1 MFLPSILASL
11 ICSFSPFPSVVYL
24 RADPDGIGAGWVVD
38 ADKKLILT
46 SRHVVG
52 DQATLQVFFPVFR
65 DGRLL
70 ANSADYLGRQ
80 VKRRESGT
88 LVTGKVLRTSDELDL
103 ALIAVPSL
111 PRGTRALAIA
121 DARPSLGQSIWSIG
135 HRGDVDTLWNAT
147 TGVVRQRGRLADG
160 YFWQSKKLAAELP
173 CLVLQSPIEEGDSGG
188 PVLNARGEVIAMI
201 SALRRRTPLTA
212 VGPDAS
218 AIRTFL
224 KRTEPP
230 PNAESSIAEGIARSA
245 VWIRPTAT
253 DVRCAGVLV
262 DCGRRF
268 VLTSAVGV
276 GPFDRVGVAFP
287 MLGKTGEIVA
297 ESAAYKDGV
306 ELHLAKRWHVGTVLH
321 RDFRRDLALVKLDSI
336 PGGVKAVSLAE
347 HDPAMLENVF
357 AITHPMGLEFAFVAS
372 SGALRQRGSTAL
384 ERTETSPKPM
394 VNLFQLPALGSSPG
408 GPICNGRGELLGV
421 QAAKDGPLHQCY
433 AASLAEV
440 RAFLAEAPGAISMA
454 NATTFWRG
462 VNTWDKFVGWALFG
476 RAQRPA
482 AVGVAPPPPGWPLR
496 HHPDCVPALLTEAL
510 RHVDNRNWPA
520 VIAAC
525 DGILLQHPQHR
536 EALLLRATGRRESK
550 QPKPAIGDLQRWLDI
565 VPGDITF
572 RAALAKC
579 YESSG
584 DAAKAAE
591 ELKKLERL
599 QAVPK

>member
-11 ICSFSPFPSVVYL
+11 VCSFSPFPSVVYL

-38 ADKKLILT
+38 TDKKLILT
-46 SRHVVG
+46 CRHVVG
-52 DQATLQVFFPVFR
+52 EQATLEVFFPVFR

-70 ANSADYLGRQ
+70 ADSADYLGRR
-80 VKRRESGT
+80 VKLRESGT
-88 LVTGKVLRTSDELDL
+88 LVIGKVLRTSDELDL

-121 DARPSLGQSIWSIG
+121 DARPSLGQTIWSIG
-135 HRGDVDTLWNAT
+135 HRGDIDTLWNAT
-147 TGVVRQRGRLADG
+147 AGVVRQRGRLADG
-160 YFWQSKKLAAELP
+160 YFWQSKRLAAEMP

-188 PVLNARGEVIAMI
+188 PVLNERGEVVAMI
-201 SALRRRTPLTA
+201 SALRRRAPLAA

-224 KRTEPP
+224 KRPEPP
-230 PNAESSIAEGIARSA
+230 AKAEGSIADGIARST

-262 DCGRRF
+262 DRERRY

-336 PGGVKAVSLAE
+336 PDGVKAVSLAE
-347 HDPAMLENVF
+347 HDPAILGNVF

-372 SGALRQRGSTAL
+372 SGTLRQRGSIAL
-384 ERTETSPKPM
+384 ERTETSPKPAG
-394 VNLFQLPALGSSPG
+394 NLFQLPALSTSPG
-408 GPICNGRGELLGV
+408 GPICNGRGDLLGV

-440 RAFLAEAPGAISMA
+440 RAFLSEAPGAILLKNSLAFWNEVNSLEKVAEWSWLSRGLTAGMPERPITAPVLLVQAILRMA
-454 NATTFWRG
+454 DSDWNGAIA
-462 VNTWDKFVGWALFG
+462 NCD
-476 RAQRPA
+476 A
-482 AVGVAPPPPGWPLR
+482 A
-496 HHPDCVPALLTEAL
+496 
-510 RHVDNRNWPA
+510 
-520 VIAAC
+520 
-525 DGILLQHPQHR
+525 LLQHPQHR
-536 EALLLRATGRRESK
+536 KALMYRATARLGQKEFKS
-550 QPKPAIGDLQRWLDI
+550 AIGDIQQWLDI
-565 VPGDITF
+565 HPGDIEA
-572 RAALAKC
+572 RGSLRVA
-579 YESSG
+579 YRVSG
-584 DAAKAAE
+584 DKDKAAE
-591 ELKKLERL
+591 EVKKIERL
-599 QAVPK
+599 KAVPK